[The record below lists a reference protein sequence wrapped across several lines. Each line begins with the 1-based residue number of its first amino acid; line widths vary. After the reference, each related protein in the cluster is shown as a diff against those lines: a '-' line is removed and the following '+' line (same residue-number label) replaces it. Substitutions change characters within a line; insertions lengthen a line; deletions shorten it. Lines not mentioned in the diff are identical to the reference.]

1 MEKYF
6 SVERRSGENHVRGDL
21 EASLGNPRSFA
32 FANWK
37 WDGSEFTCTNDRY
50 GVYPI
55 YYCNLGDRFWISS
68 SIDLLLRQTGETE
81 LDDDAVAL
89 ALRLGSN
96 IGDETLFR
104 RIKAVPPNSTLRWQ
118 GGKLEIQSVPR
129 VEPAALSVSRDEAI
143 DLFNA
148 AFAEAIRV
156 SAPEEGSIV
165 VPLSGGRDSRH
176 ILFELYKQGIVP
188 DRCLTVRRRAG
199 SQDEDVRVA
208 QMICKRLGLRHETV
222 EQTVDRFS
230 AECKK
235 NAETGYSVQEHGWFV
250 ALGDLVKTNRWVN
263 LYDGLAG
270 DVLSAG
276 LFLDRERLDMFQ
288 NEAFDQLA
296 ESVLG
301 PEGYIPRLLS
311 TSSLERFSRA
321 KAVAKLKAEL
331 VTHASAPNPVGS
343 FYFWNRTRR
352 CVALSPFRL
361 LRDTPNLITPFLEHK
376 LFDLL
381 SSLPAEHFLDHSFHT
396 EAISRAYPELSDLAY
411 EDKSQKP
418 IPSREEL
425 RSFNSGLMR
434 LSFSPRRQAITDRP
448 FFAIRWLASHVSL
461 RARSAVGVYGELA
474 TGLLQLERL

>member
-6 SVERRSGENHVRGDL
+6 SVERRSGEDHVRGDL
-21 EASLGNPRSFA
+21 EESLGNPRSFA

-37 WDGSEFTCTNDRY
+37 WDGSVFTCTNDRY
-50 GVYPI
+50 GIYPI
-55 YYCNLGDRFWISS
+55 YYCDLGDRFWISP

-104 RIKAVPPNSTLRWQ
+104 QIKAVPPNSTLRWQ

-143 DLFNA
+143 DLFNT

-156 SAPEEGSIV
+156 SAPKEGSIV

-188 DRCLTVRRRAG
+188 NRCLTIRRRAG
-199 SQDEDVRVA
+199 SQDEDVRIA
-208 QMICKRLGLRHETV
+208 QMICKRLGLSHEIV

-230 AECKK
+230 SEFKK
-235 NAETGYSVQEHGWFV
+235 NVETGYSVQEHGWFV
-250 ALGDLVKTNRWVN
+250 ALGDLVKKNWWVN

-311 TSSLERFSRA
+311 TSSLERFSRERA
-321 KAVAKLKAEL
+321 AAKLKAEL
-331 VTHASAPNPVGS
+331 LKHASAPNPVGS

-361 LRDTPNLITPFLEHK
+361 LRNTPNLITPFLEDK

-411 EDKSQKP
+411 EDKSLKP
-418 IPSREEL
+418 VPSREEL
-425 RSFNSGLMR
+425 RSFHRGLMW
-434 LSFSPRRQAITDRP
+434 LSFSPRRQAITDSR
-448 FFAIRWLASHVSL
+448 FFLIRWLASHVSS
-461 RARSAVGVYGELA
+461 RARAAGSAYGELA